1 MVTIMTTLIRG
12 CTIRPDEDVVHDR
25 LAEDLDLK
33 GVRDKFLRL
42 AVNVWVHQRDEIVA
56 GNRIS
61 EHRVILR
68 RVEE

>member
-1 MVTIMTTLIRG
+1 
-12 CTIRPDEDVVHDR
+12 
-25 LAEDLDLK
+25 
-33 GVRDKFLRL
+33 
-42 AVNVWVHQRDEIVA
+42 VHQRDEIVA